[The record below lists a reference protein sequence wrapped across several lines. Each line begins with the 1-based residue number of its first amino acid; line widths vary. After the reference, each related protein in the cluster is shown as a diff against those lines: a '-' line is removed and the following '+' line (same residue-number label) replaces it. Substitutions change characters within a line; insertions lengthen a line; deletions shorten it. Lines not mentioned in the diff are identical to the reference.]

1 MESSDGDRG
10 RLTGKFTIRQFIF
23 PQDYPAV
30 YQLWETAGSGIHVG
44 DSDTPDE
51 IKKKLERDPDLFLLA
66 EIDGQVIGSVM
77 GGFDGRRGMIYHLA
91 VQDAFRGHGI
101 ATALMNELETRL
113 RAKGCLKY
121 YLLVTYE
128 NLKAIRYYEGHG
140 WERMALHAYGK
151 KLS

>member
-1 MESSDGDRG
+1 MIG
-10 RLTGKFTIRQFIF
+10 RFSIRPFSF

-30 YQLWETAGSGIHVG
+30 YQLWEAAGSGIHVG
-44 DSDTPDE
+44 DSDTPVE
-51 IKKKLERDPDLFLLA
+51 IQKKLERDPDLFLLA
-66 EIDGQVIGSVM
+66 EMEGQVIGSVL

-91 VQDAFRGHGI
+91 VQAALRGNGI